1 MTRHSLIRSVV
12 VLGIRAAFVGI
23 VSSVVAPALAANT
36 EAARRTR
43 SSHPHSAAQGQV
55 VTQPEPIQAALSL
68 LRWPRDKVPMIEVV
82 EIRTP
87 RVNVLAEGWVVY
99 DADGRAR
106 PTLYVAG
113 WSRLY
118 RAVLADR
125 FDRDNTIRLAGV
137 LAHERA
143 HIEHGSNEELAYAE
157 QLTTL
162 ERLHAPPIDHVNVR
176 RALEAVRRQ
185 QRGRR

>member
-1 MTRHSLIRSVV
+1 MTPHSLIRPLFLV
-12 VLGIRAAFVGI
+12 GIRAVFVG
-23 VSSVVAPALAANT
+23 VASSVATPALAADC
-36 EAARRTR
+36 EAPLCTP
-43 SSHPHSAAQGQV
+43 SSNPDIIAQGRILR
-55 VTQPEPIQAALSL
+55 PEPIQAALNL

-82 EIRTP
+82 EIRP
-87 RVNVLAEGWVVY
+87 PQVNILAEGWVVY

-106 PTLYVAG
+106 STIYVAG
-113 WSRLY
+113 WSPLY
-118 RAVLADR
+118 RAVLANR

-162 ERLHAPPIDHVNVR
+162 ERLEAPPIDRTSVR
-176 RALEAVRRQ
+176 RALDVVRRQ
-185 QRGRR
+185 TARRR